1 MKETPTIEKGLEALI
16 ITGSRGLIGSSF
28 IDRVGENY
36 TEMGFDREGPP
47 HPPPET
53 EHVIACD
60 LSSDESVCLALDEV
74 RRLGHTRI
82 ASIIHLAAYYNFSG
96 EPSPLYEQVTVR
108 GTERLLHG
116 LRDFEVEQ
124 FIFSSTMLVHAPCEL
139 C

>member
-16 ITGSRGLIGSSF
+16 ITGSSGLIGSSF

-36 TEMGFDREGPP
+36 TEIGFDREGPP

-82 ASIIHLAAYYNFSG
+82 ASIIHG
-96 EPSPLYEQVTVR
+96 GPSKHR
-108 GTERLLHG
+108 RS
-116 LRDFEVEQ
+116 RA
-124 FIFSSTMLVHAPCEL
+124 S
-139 C
+139 